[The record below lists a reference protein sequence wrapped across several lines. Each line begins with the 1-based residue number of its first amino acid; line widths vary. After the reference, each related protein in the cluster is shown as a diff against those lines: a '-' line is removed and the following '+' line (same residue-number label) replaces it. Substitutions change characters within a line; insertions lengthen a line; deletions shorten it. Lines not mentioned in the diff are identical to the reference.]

1 MDAKY
6 IALMPALWE
15 NYSDNGTSS
24 LLSCL
29 TAVPSLTIFDLL
41 RGKLSGTDSEYLVIW
56 ASLSGAAENF
66 KISGSTD
73 QEDP

>member
-6 IALMPALWE
+6 LPSCQLCGGIFLIMGPLA
-15 NYSDNGTSS
+15 
-24 LLSCL
+24 CL

-41 RGKLSGTDSEYLVIW
+41 MGKLSGTDSEYLVIW

-66 KISGSTD
+66 KLSGSTD